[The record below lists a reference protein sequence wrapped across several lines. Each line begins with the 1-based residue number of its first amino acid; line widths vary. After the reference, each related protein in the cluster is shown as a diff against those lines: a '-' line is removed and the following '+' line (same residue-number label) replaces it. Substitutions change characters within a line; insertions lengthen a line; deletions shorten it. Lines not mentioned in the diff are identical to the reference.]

1 MRYYC
6 GSKVY
11 WAVTVGTIVTVTAL
25 HPEIMVVSYG
35 KGLRVIAGDMFEEVI
50 GGVLLDYVNCNLSH
64 AGAIDDSTF
73 RR

>member
-1 MRYYC
+1 
-6 GSKVY
+6 
-11 WAVTVGTIVTVTAL
+11 
-25 HPEIMVVSYG
+25 MVVSYG
-35 KGLRVIAGDMFEEVI
+35 KGLHMIAGDMFEEVI